1 MKSILRFYRDVLRW
15 DVIKIIIT
23 HSPEVPTGG
32 RNVVWLRRVGQCT
45 ILRKTNTLRGE
56 DIEFRL
62 KETQDMRISEES
74 CEESV
79 PYS

>member
-1 MKSILRFYRDVLRW
+1 MKSILQFHRDVLRW
-15 DVIKIIIT
+15 DVIEIIIT

-32 RNVVWLRRVGQCT
+32 RNVVWLRRVGQRA
-45 ILRKTNTLRGE
+45 ILRKANTLRGE
-56 DIEFRL
+56 VIEFRL
-62 KETQDMRISEES
+62 KETIGQDKES